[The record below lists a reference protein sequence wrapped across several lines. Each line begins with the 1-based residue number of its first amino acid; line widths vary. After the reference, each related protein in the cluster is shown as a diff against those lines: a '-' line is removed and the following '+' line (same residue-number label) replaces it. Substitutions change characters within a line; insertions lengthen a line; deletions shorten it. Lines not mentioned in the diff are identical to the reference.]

1 MVSGRQHPIK
11 LLSYT
16 TKYFWLLT
24 IPLVRGV
31 YSIFSGTTGWREW
44 IHGAWLDLIV
54 VAAIFAFAWLRWSC
68 VGYEFDENSV
78 TIKKGL
84 LMNISEQV
92 FYSKITT
99 VSINQ
104 SLLYRAVGACTVQ
117 ISTNAGVLNKADV
130 SIVMKKTDAEKF
142 FACVKAARVKSLNY
156 TVAQNRIKLLLFSFL
171 FSSSFSGILISIALL
186 LEISSVIDRRTEA
199 QLLLDAFTDTV
210 NKAAI
215 YVPPILAGIA
225 LVLGITWIL
234 SFVHN
239 IFSFWNSSLTKSN
252 DSVYVKSG
260 YIIKRV
266 NMISLDK
273 INFIDFNQ
281 NLLARLFKISSLSV
295 HAAGFG
301 KTGQKEMSVIVPI
314 TSNKEMSSTIKEVF
328 PEYPT
333 PKIQLKSDIKSY
345 NGFYAWPFL
354 FAALPI
360 VGFGLLKRFL
370 PDWYAIASPALVVS
384 LIPAVWLAIVKTAS
398 LFTTGV
404 GFKDGYLCMRYSR
417 YFGFHTVIMP
427 KERIAKV
434 VLRQSPF
441 QLLNGTCTVSVYSAS
456 QAKRVHTIRG
466 LNIDRAMNLFDRN
479 GIDLYFTENPF

>member
-11 LLSYT
+11 LFSYT
-16 TKYFWLLT
+16 TKYFWLLA
-24 IPLVRGV
+24 IPLLRGI
-31 YSIFSGTTGWREW
+31 YSLLSNGGSWQAWFR
-44 IHGAWLDLIV
+44 GAWLDLIV
-54 VAAIFAFAWLRWSC
+54 VAVIFAFAWLRWSC
-68 VGYEFDENSV
+68 VGYEFDDKSV

-84 LMNISEQV
+84 LVSVSDQV

-104 SLLYRAVGACTVQ
+104 NVLYRMFGACEVQ

-142 FACVKAARVKSLNY
+142 YYSVKAARVKSLNY
-156 TVAQNRIKLLLFSFL
+156 TVPPNRLKLLLFSFL
-171 FSSSFSGILISIALL
+171 FSSSFSGILICIALL
-186 LEISSVIDRRTEA
+186 LEVSSVIDQRTEA
-199 QLLLDAFTDTV
+199 QLILDAFTDTV
-210 NKAAI
+210 NKAAV

-225 LVLGITWIL
+225 LVLGITWVL
-234 SFVHN
+234 SFIHN
-239 IFSFWNSSLTKSN
+239 IFSFWNSSLTKSS

-260 YIIKRV
+260 FIMKRI
-266 NMISLDK
+266 NLITLDK

-281 NLLARLFKISSLSV
+281 NLLARLFRISSLSV

-301 KTGQKEMSVIVPI
+301 KTGQKEMSVVMPI
-314 TSNKEMSSTIKEVF
+314 TSNKEMRSTIKEVF
-328 PEYPT
+328 PEYPA

-345 NGFYAWPFL
+345 NGFYAWPII

-360 VGFGLLKRFL
+360 VGFWLLKHFM
-370 PDWYAIASPALVVS
+370 PDWYTIASPALIVS
-384 LIPAVWLAIVKTAS
+384 LIPAAWLAVVKTAS
-398 LFTTGV
+398 LFTTGI
-404 GFKDGYLCMRYSR
+404 GFKDKYLCMRYSR

-441 QLLNGTCTVSVYSAS
+441 QVLNGTCTLRVFSAS
-456 QAKRVHTIRG
+456 QARRVHTIRG

-479 GIDLYFTENPF
+479 GVDLYFSEHP